1 MAAGPLRT
9 KVRVTCLFLLL
20 TINAVAQLKPP
31 TYLISAPAGSA
42 YTQIDK
48 AGRTVLPNGRFITP
62 RGRQIETAPHPYG
75 LVLSPDGNTLITANS
90 GINPFSISIIRD
102 VLGESTPGTS
112 PSVRQVPEGPKTDNG
127 VLEACFMG
135 LAVSPDGKTVYVAG
149 GETNKIFAFDIATG
163 KPAGSINCGV
173 KTATADY
180 RHGYIG
186 DMALTRDGK
195 TLYAVDQIGFRLL
208 VIDVSSKTI
217 RHNVPTGRYPFGI
230 TLSPDEKTAYVANVG
245 VFEYK
250 PFTDLDKKDL
260 KRTAHEYPSSKYGS
274 KEMRDGDE
282 KRGVPALGDP
292 NVPEAFS
299 VWRVNVNNVAQ
310 ATPTVTAKIKTGF
323 LVGQMVEDFPAVG
336 GSSPNS
342 VVATDQYVFVSNGN
356 NDCVS
361 VIDLQTSTVVRNI
374 ALSPDA
380 RLGNLRGIIPFG
392 LALSPDSK
400 RLFVAE
406 AGINAVAVIDV
417 PTLAVVGHIPAGWF
431 PSKLKV
437 SQDGTKLMVANAKG
451 FGSGPNGGK
460 AFTLGDRGSY
470 IGNLM
475 NGTVSVMTIPT
486 DAELKAE
493 TEQVI
498 RNNFTFTPVSNPANA
513 GQAVLATNP
522 IPAYPGQK
530 RAADAPNPIKHIVFI
545 AKENRTYDELLG
557 QLPGGRGDST
567 LARYGVGVT
576 VTNRQTKQTV
586 AKAAVMPNHH
596 ALARRFAMSDNFY
609 CDSDVSA
616 DGHRWMVNTYPNEW
630 VETSTAASYGGKR
643 NQRDSSG
650 APGNLAFVGS
660 AGSIYPEDYNEGGS
674 MWDHLERW
682 KKAFFNF
689 GFGVEMAGAYS
700 DSTMKYIGEKY
711 TINYPLPAPLFDRTS
726 RIFPTYNMAI
736 PDQFRADLFMK
747 EFNEKWGT
755 SSTPASSRTLDRL
768 KTRRS
773 EPKKVSSDRTGV
785 MPDMVT
791 LMLPNDHGTRP
802 RAKAGFPFTESYMAD
817 NDLALGRVVEFLSK
831 TPYWKNMLIVVL
843 EDDPQGGVDHIDA
856 HRSPLLVIS
865 PWVKRNYVGHV
876 HYSFGSVFKTFWNIL
891 GMPCLN
897 QYDAGATDLADLFT
911 DQPDFTPYR
920 AVPADS
926 RLFDPQKALDPFDE
940 KFDWK
945 AFSESEELDR
955 TETMQKRRAEDDEEE
970 RRKKPVKKTNP
981 KRPR

>member
-1 MAAGPLRT
+1 MRT
-9 KVRVTCLFLLL
+9 KVRVTCLLLL
-20 TINAVAQLKPP
+20 SIGAIAQPKPP

-48 AGRTVLPNGRFITP
+48 AGKTVLPNGRFITP
-62 RGRQIETAPHPYG
+62 RGKQIETAPHPYG
-75 LVLSPDGNTLITANS
+75 LVLSPDGNTVITANS
-90 GINPFSISIIRD
+90 GINPFSISIIRNA
-102 VLGESTPGTS
+102 LTTTPT
-112 PSVRQVPEGPKTDNG
+112 VRQVPEGVKTDNG

-135 LAVSPDGKTVYVAG
+135 LAVSPDNKLVYVAG
-149 GETNKIFAFDIATG
+149 GETNKIFLFDIATG
-163 KPAGSINCGV
+163 KPAGSINCEA
-173 KTATADY
+173 KQY
-180 RHGYIG
+180 SHGYIG

-208 VIDVSSKTI
+208 IIDVPSRTI
-217 RHNVPTGRYPFGI
+217 RHNVPTGRYPFGV

-260 KRTAHEYPSSKYGS
+260 KRTAHDYPSSKYGS
-274 KEMRDGDE
+274 KEMREGDE
-282 KRGVPALGDP
+282 KYGVPALGDP

-299 VWRVNVNNVAQ
+299 VWQIKLDGSPANPAGSGQ
-310 ATPTVTAKIKTGF
+310 AVPGVTAKIKTGF

-361 VIDLQTSTVVRNI
+361 VIDVNTSKVIKNI

-380 RLGNLRGIIPFG
+380 RLGNRRGVIPFG
-392 LALSPDSK
+392 LALSPNNK

-417 PTLAVVGHIPAGWF
+417 ASLAVVGHIPAGWF

-437 SQDGTKLMVANAKG
+437 SQDGKQLIVANAKG

-460 AFTLGDRGSY
+460 TFTLSDKGSY

-475 NGTVSVMTIPT
+475 NGTVSVMSIPT
-486 DAELKAE
+486 DTELKAE
-493 TEQVI
+493 TEQVVQ
-498 RNNFTFTPVSNPANA
+498 NNFTFTPISNPADA
-513 GQAVLATNP
+513 GQAVPATNP
-522 IPAYPGQK
+522 IPAYPGQP
-530 RAADAPNPIKHIVFI
+530 RVANAPNPIKHIVFI
-545 AKENRTYDELLG
+545 AKENRTYDEVLG

-567 LARYGVGVT
+567 LARYGVRVS
-576 VTNRQTKQTV
+576 VANKRTNQTV
-586 AKAAVMPNHH
+586 DKAAVMPNHH

-616 DGHRWMVNTYPNEW
+616 DGHRWLVNTYPNEW
-630 VETSTAASYGGKR
+630 VETNTAASYGGR
-643 NQRDSSG
+643 QHQRDSSD
-650 APGNLAFVGS
+650 APGNRAFVGS

-682 KKAFFNF
+682 KKEFFNF

-747 EFNEKWGT
+747 EFNEKWGKDPT
-755 SSTPASSRTLDRL
+755 PTLPVRKGAASTPSL
-768 KTRRS
+768 
-773 EPKKVSSDRTGV
+773 TGRV
-785 MPDMVT
+785 GVGSLPDLLT

-802 RAKAGFPFTESYMAD
+802 RPKAGFPFTESYMAD

-831 TPYWKNMLIVVL
+831 TPEWKNMLIVVL
-843 EDDPQGGVDHIDA
+843 EDDPQGGVDHVDA

-865 PWVKRNYVGHV
+865 PWVKRDYVGHV

-897 QYDAGATDLADLFT
+897 QYDAGATDLSDLFT
-911 DQPDFTPYR
+911 DKPDFTPYR
-920 AVPADS
+920 AVPADI

-955 TETMQKRRAEDDEEE
+955 TETMQKRRAEDDDEA
-970 RRKKPVKKTNP
+970 RKKKPVKKAKT